1 MEKLL
6 NWSLAQQDPETAK
19 KAGAPDPKLL
29 AELFGQAADD
39 PTLMRQNM
47 ELIENPECD
56 EENKLTAFD
65 NFEMLIENLD
75 NANNIENLKLW
86 PKLINQLDS
95 ENSEFQN
102 LTASIIGTA
111 VQNNEKAQTDFIKY
125 PEGFSKLISL
135 AKTNDA
141 VRIKALYALSNL
153 IRNNEKSYELFDQN
167 KGWELL
173 GPVITDKEAKD
184 KVKLRSL
191 SLLGAILSIA
201 PKDDAKKHIHEY
213 SIVEKVLSL
222 ITPGGNISVAD
233 KSLNL
238 VVQLINEGY
247 DFSDE
252 EVSQVKTA
260 VEIIEKDFKDVINL
274 DDFQV
279 LKQVS

>member
-1 MEKLL
+1 MDKLL

-19 KAGAPDPKLL
+19 KVGAPDPKLL
-29 AELFGQAADD
+29 AELFGQNVDD
-39 PTLMRQNM
+39 ATLMRQNL

-56 EENKLTAFD
+56 EDNKLTAFD

-86 PKLINQLDS
+86 PKLINLLDS
-95 ENSEFQN
+95 ENEEFRN

-111 VQNNEKAQTDFIKY
+111 VQNNEKSQLDYLKY
-125 PEGFSKLISL
+125 PEGFTKLITL
-135 AKTNDA
+135 AKEDNS

-153 IRNNEKSYELFDQN
+153 IRNNEKSYNLFDQH

-173 GPVITDKEAKD
+173 GPIISDGEAKD

-201 PKDDAKKHIHEY
+201 PKNDVKRHIHEY
-213 SIVEKVLSL
+213 SIVGKILGL
-222 ITPGGNISVAD
+222 IKPGSNISVAD

-238 VVQLINEGY
+238 VVHLINDGY
-247 DFSDE
+247 EFSSDE
-252 EVSQVKTA
+252 VKEVKTA
-260 VEIIEKDFKDVINL
+260 VEIIETDFKDVINI

-279 LKQVS
+279 LKQVN

>member
-1 MEKLL
+1 MDKLL

-19 KAGAPDPKLL
+19 KVGAPDPKLL
-29 AELFGQAADD
+29 AELFGQNVDD
-39 PTLMRQNM
+39 ATLMKQNI

-56 EENKLTAFD
+56 EDNKLTAFD

-86 PKLINQLDS
+86 PKLINLLDS
-95 ENSEFQN
+95 ENDEFKN
-102 LTASIIGTA
+102 LTSSIIGTS
-111 VQNNEKAQTDFIKY
+111 VQNNEKSQTDFLKY
-125 PEGFSKLISL
+125 PQGFTKLISL
-135 AKTNDA
+135 AKSNKV

-153 IRNNEKSYELFDQN
+153 IRNNEQSYELFDQH

-173 GPVITDKEAKD
+173 GPIITDKEAKD

-201 PKDDAKKHIHEY
+201 PKDDIKKHIHEY
-213 SIVEKVLSL
+213 SIIEKILSL
-222 ITPGGNISVAD
+222 IKPGANISVVD

-238 VVQLINEGY
+238 IVHLINGGY
-247 DFSDE
+247 EFNDDE
-252 EVSQVKTA
+252 VKQVKES
-260 VEIIEKDFKDVINL
+260 VEIIEKDFHDVINI

-279 LKQVS
+279 LKQIV